1 MKNQLFAIAAI
12 ASTMAFSTPAS
23 AAEGSS
29 CHFHGSKPAAES
41 VVVGCANQRR
51 DALVSGGKLDKAWQ
65 PVKYSK
71 AEIEGI
77 DELARFKGK
86 EWRVTFN
93 NPAEADKSKQTLY
106 MFFTPAGNFIASN
119 FTGQ

>member
-23 AAEGSS
+23 AAEGRS

-71 AEIEGI
+71 AEMVDGK
-77 DELARFKGK
+77 KGK